1 MGLGGGGMGG
11 GGATE
16 RTGGGYNTG
25 GTAARPTAA
34 MRPRVRGDGA
44 PRGGGGGNGIF
55 SGGGGLLG
63 GLLGGGL
70 GSIVGLGG
78 DRSQMSPE
86 DRARYE
92 AGYISARDMIDGG
105 GPGRSGDTFE
115 GGLFSGLLNGL
126 GVRPNGYRQRLQ
138 ERQQGLDEKP
148 MQPAGGV
155 PNVVAPQPS
164 MAPTASPR
172 PRPRPAA
179 PFGAAAN
186 PAMGR
191 APASPGNQ
199 WMLANNMANAR
210 TGAGP
215 VPQMDPMSAMGASPR
230 VPGAVGATIPG
241 GVPGMSGPVG
251 PSVASN
257 VRPAGMPMDMSTVMP
272 GWNSLPVAVQQK
284 IRENMGMI
292 GR

>member
-1 MGLGGGGMGG
+1 MGAGGGMGG

-63 GLLGGGL
+63 GLLGGGP
-70 GSIVGLGG
+70 GAIVGLGG
-78 DRSQMSPE
+78 DRSRMSPE

-105 GPGRSGDTFE
+105 GPGRAGDQFE
-115 GGLFSGLLNGL
+115 GGLFSGMLNGL
-126 GVRPNGYRQRLQ
+126 GVRPNGYRDRLR

-148 MQPAGGV
+148 MQPAGGM
-155 PNVVAPQPS
+155 PNVVAPQPARA
-164 MAPTASPR
+164 APMTSPR
-172 PRPRPAA
+172 PQPAPAA

-186 PAMGR
+186 PGMGR
-191 APASPGNQ
+191 TQPNPLMQ
-199 WMLANNMANAR
+199 QLQQRTMANAR

-215 VPQMDPMSAMGASPR
+215 VPRMDPMSAMGASPR

-257 VRPAGMPMDMSTVMP
+257 VRPAGMPMDMSRVMP